1 MSKTYKELLQLINE
15 EMGNSVQEK
24 LLNIT
29 NNWMNANQN
38 HNEMLPHIC

>member
-38 HNEMLPHIC
+38 HSEMLPHIC